1 MTVMKY
7 SNFTKLVFILVNVLL
22 LCLTSAISSDQ
33 QPVADARVI
42 FHVAWYDVG
51 KTALE
56 GLNGI
61 KKVEKGIQRNKLW
74 FKEINTV
81 VYDPQLVTI
90 EEMKGALQEAGT
102 YKGILKP
109 EEPKE

>member
-1 MTVMKY
+1 MNPITIQKYVSIWTVL
-7 SNFTKLVFILVNVLL
+7 SLL
-22 LCLTSAISSDQ
+22 ITGGTISYA
-33 QPVADARVI
+33 QPPAADAEVT